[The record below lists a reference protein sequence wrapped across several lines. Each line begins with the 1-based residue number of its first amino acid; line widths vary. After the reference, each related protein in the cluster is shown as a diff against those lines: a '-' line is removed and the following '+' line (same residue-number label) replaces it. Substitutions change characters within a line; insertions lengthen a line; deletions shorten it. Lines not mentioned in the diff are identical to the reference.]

1 MEVWTEDE
9 VRRFLY
15 AAESHRIYGA
25 FHLAVTIGMRMGEIL
40 GFRWS
45 DIDFTKRTLSVS
57 QALSKAEKGY
67 MMQEPKTKSG
77 KRNIALSLSSLVIL
91 ERHKR
96 VQAAEKLRAG
106 SMYQDQGL
114 VFASGVGTPLGARN
128 FTRVYHSLR
137 KKAGVTQINFHS
149 IRHTHATLMLKQGV
163 HPKIVSER
171 LGYANIS
178 ITLNTYSHV
187 IPGLQ
192 QAAVDN
198 FDDALFGSKP
208 VDKKAMVEE

>member
-1 MEVWTEDE
+1 MIQVHLLIKASLDRAVKWGLLSNNPADAVNAPRYRKKEMEVWTE
-9 VRRFLY
+9 RRFLEV
-15 AAESHRIYGA
+15 AENHRIYGA

-114 VFASGVGTPLGARN
+114 AFASGVGTPL
-128 FTRVYHSLR
+128 VY
-137 KKAGVTQINFHS
+137 I
-149 IRHTHATLMLKQGV
+149 
-163 HPKIVSER
+163 
-171 LGYANIS
+171 
-178 ITLNTYSHV
+178 
-187 IPGLQ
+187 IP
-192 QAAVDN
+192 
-198 FDDALFGSKP
+198 FGKKP
-208 VDKKAMVEE
+208 V

>member
-1 MEVWTEDE
+1 MEVWTEVE
-9 VRRFLY
+9 VRRFLEV
-15 AAESHRIYGA
+15 AENHRIYGA
-25 FHLAVTIGMRMGEIL
+25 FHLAVTTGMRMGEIL

-106 SMYQDQGL
+106 SMYQDHGL
-114 VFASGVGTPLGARN
+114 VFASGVGTPL
-128 FTRVYHSLR
+128 VY
-137 KKAGVTQINFHS
+137 I
-149 IRHTHATLMLKQGV
+149 
-163 HPKIVSER
+163 
-171 LGYANIS
+171 
-178 ITLNTYSHV
+178 
-187 IPGLQ
+187 IP
-192 QAAVDN
+192 
-198 FDDALFGSKP
+198 FGKKP
-208 VDKKAMVEE
+208 V